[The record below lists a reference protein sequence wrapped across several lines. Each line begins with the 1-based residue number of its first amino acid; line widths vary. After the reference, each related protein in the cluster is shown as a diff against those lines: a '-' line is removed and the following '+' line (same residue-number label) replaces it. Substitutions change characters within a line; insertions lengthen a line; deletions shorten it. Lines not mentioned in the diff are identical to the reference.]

1 MTAPNA
7 SSWKQKW
14 KCSRNLWQTKNK
26 FTNKFFVC
34 FSDQSEKLNDAKNE
48 IAELKEK
55 LAGPETQ
62 ASGEAAASAKEDT
75 SVAPND
81 EACASTKDDLSL
93 PAKDERKKIFDEN
106 LDVTAIFGESSK
118 SPGNVHKEL
127 KRPSASTS
135 SDGPP
140 NKHSDGE

>member
-1 MTAPNA
+1 MEYL
-7 SSWKQKW
+7 SSLLDCS
-14 KCSRNLWQTKNK
+14 KCKLLEAEVEVLKKSLADQEQTIR
-26 FTNKFFVC
+26 
-34 FSDQSEKLNDAKNE
+34 DQSEKLNDAKNE